1 MSNFLLIKDDLH
13 LFLKMLNVSKNAE
26 WFNRPEYMCVSTIF
40 LDNRKEHGPENS
52 VHLSL

>member
-1 MSNFLLIKDDLH
+1 MTKEGPRLS
-13 LFLKMLNVSKNAE
+13 LKMLNVSKDAE
-26 WFNRPEYMCVSTIF
+26 WLNRPDYMCVSTIF